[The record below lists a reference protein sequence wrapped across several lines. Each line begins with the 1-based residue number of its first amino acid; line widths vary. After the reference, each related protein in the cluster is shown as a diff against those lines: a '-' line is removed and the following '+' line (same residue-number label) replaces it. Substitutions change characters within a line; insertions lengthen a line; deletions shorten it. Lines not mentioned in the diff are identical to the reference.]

1 MQTIWVFYLHQHP
14 TGHSVILHRIWDCT
28 GHDLQVSGSRV
39 MQGHLLCQG
48 ARAAG
53 QLRSLPQQTTWT
65 HCAPKFTP
73 LEEFLALL
81 WKLIS
86 EKVAKA
92 KNDARA
98 WGQRWVWEERSNSA
112 LTSTACAA
120 AITSASGAPPALRG
134 GPEAGKG
141 AEAFSLLI
149 HLFLFFLPS
158 TRPSH

>member
-48 ARAAG
+48 ARAAK
-53 QLRSLPQQTTWT
+53 WT

-98 WGQRWVWEERSNSA
+98 
-112 LTSTACAA
+112 
-120 AITSASGAPPALRG
+120 
-134 GPEAGKG
+134 
-141 AEAFSLLI
+141 
-149 HLFLFFLPS
+149 
-158 TRPSH
+158 